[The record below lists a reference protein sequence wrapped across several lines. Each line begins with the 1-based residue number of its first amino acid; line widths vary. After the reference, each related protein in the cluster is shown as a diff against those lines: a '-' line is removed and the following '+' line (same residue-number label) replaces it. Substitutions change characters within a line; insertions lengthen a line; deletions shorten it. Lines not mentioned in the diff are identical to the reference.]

1 MYNRKLPPLVIQK
14 LASII
19 ASSDSSSDLYMKG
32 PELVELFNILG
43 FPDTYT
49 FVEGRGIQTT
59 DFGEGLS
66 RLTYTLRRIESL
78 NKSSRVYDACY
89 LFAAKCKNPDLAL
102 KKINEV
108 LSASALDTINLH
120 EKVESVDIVTTPDKI
135 EGNDLIKPIEQVNS
149 DDSIGQELRK
159 LQDSILGE
167 IPSDRKVVFISYS
180 WDSKEHQ
187 EWVGQLADDLT
198 KHGIYVLFDGY
209 NEDGTP
215 IDLFMEHG
223 IQRAD
228 KVIVIGTPE
237 FLLKYNTS
245 SAGAAFEGY
254 VIRAYVIQ
262 SVGTKKIIPCLRK
275 GEYKTSFPMVLSS
288 RKGHDFRSDDNYA
301 RELEDLCREI
311 WEKPKRQRP
320 VLGAIPKYVTE

>member
-1 MYNRKLPPLVIQK
+1 MDNRKLPPLVIQK

-32 PELVELFNILG
+32 PELVDLFNNLG

-49 FVEGRGIQTT
+49 FVEGRGIQTA

-78 NKSSRVYDACY
+78 NKSSRVYEACS
-89 LFAAKCKNPDLAL
+89 LFVARCKNPGLAL
-102 KKINEV
+102 EKINEV
-108 LSASALDTINLH
+108 LSASALDAIVFH
-120 EKVESVDIVTTPDKI
+120 EKVDSGEVVTYPDKD
-135 EGNDLIKPIEQVNS
+135 EGNDLLKPIEQVNS
-149 DDSIGQELRK
+149 DESISKELK
-159 LQDSILGE
+159 ILQDSILGE

-198 KHGIYVLFDGY
+198 KNGIYVLYDGY

-215 IDLFMEHG
+215 IDMFMELG

-228 KVIVIGTPE
+228 KVIVIGTPN
-237 FLLKYNTS
+237 FLLKYNAS
-245 SAGAAFEGY
+245 SSGAAFEGY
-254 VIRAYVIQ
+254 IIRAYVIQ

-275 GEYKTSFPMVLSS
+275 GNYKLSFPMILSS
-288 RKGHDFRSDDNYA
+288 RKGHDFSDDNNYEL
-301 RELEDLCREI
+301 ELEDLCREI

-320 VLGAIPKYVTE
+320 MLGAIPKYVTE

>member
-1 MYNRKLPPLVIQK
+1 MKNNKLPPLVIQK

-32 PELVELFNILG
+32 PELVDLFNNLG

-49 FVEGRGIQTT
+49 FVEGRGIQTA

-78 NKSSRVYDACY
+78 NKAFRAYEVCD
-89 LFAAKCKNPDLAL
+89 LFIATCKNPDLAL
-102 KKINEV
+102 EKINEV
-108 LSASALDTINLH
+108 LSASALDTIALH
-120 EKVESVDIVTTPDKI
+120 EPVDHKKVVSAPIKI
-135 EGNDLIKPIEQVNS
+135 EGDNIIKPTKNVNS
-149 DDSIGQELRK
+149 DESISQELKK

-187 EWVGQLADDLT
+187 EWVGQLADDLS
-198 KHGIYVLFDGY
+198 KNGIYVLFDGY

-275 GEYKTSFPMVLSS
+275 GDYKTSFPMVLSS
-288 RKGHDFRSDDNYA
+288 RKGHDFRCDDNYA
-301 RELEDLCREI
+301 QELDYLCREI

-320 VLGAIPKYVTE
+320 MLGVIPKYVTE

>member
-1 MYNRKLPPLVIQK
+1 MDNRKLPSLVIQK

-32 PELVELFNILG
+32 PELVDLFNNLG

-49 FVEGRGIQTT
+49 FVEGRGIQTA

-66 RLTYTLRRIESL
+66 RLTYTLKRIENL
-78 NKSSRVYDACY
+78 NKSFRVYEACT
-89 LFAAKCKNPDLAL
+89 LFISRCKDSDLAL

-108 LSASALDTINLH
+108 LSASALDTIVLCDNVDRM
-120 EKVESVDIVTTPDKI
+120 EVISSPVKVEENDIINT
-135 EGNDLIKPIEQVNS
+135 IEQVNS
-149 DDSIGQELRK
+149 NESINQELKK

-167 IPSDRKVVFISYS
+167 IPSERKVVFISYS

-198 KHGIYVLFDGY
+198 KNGIYVLYDGY

-215 IDLFMEHG
+215 IDMFMELG

-228 KVIVIGTPE
+228 KVIVIGTPN
-237 FLLKYNTS
+237 FLLKYNAS
-245 SAGAAFEGY
+245 SSGAAFEGY
-254 VIRAYVIQ
+254 IIRAYVIQ

-275 GEYKTSFPMVLSS
+275 GNYKLSFPMILSS
-288 RKGHDFRSDDNYA
+288 RKGHDFSDDNNYEQ
-301 RELEDLCREI
+301 ELEDLCREI

-320 VLGAIPKYVTE
+320 VLGAIPQYVTE